1 MASENTLQMPS
12 HFGPIL
18 STCFQKSASSS
29 VIIVLIEEVPNCANK
44 TFAMFYK
51 GALWNDNLLQQ

>member
-1 MASENTLQMPS
+1 MASENTLQIPS

-18 STCFQKSASSS
+18 STTHFQKSASSS
-29 VIIVLIEEVPNCANK
+29 VIIVLIEEIQNCANK

-51 GALWNDNLLQQ
+51 GALWNDTL